1 VARVSSAGLLTWTI
15 MTYQHIAPP
24 SSIGGKKIE
33 GKGKLD
39 FVTFPTGLTA
49 GIELKNVRQW
59 VYPDTPEVKDL
70 LRKCCDL
77 DCIPV
82 LIARRIPFITFRLLN
97 ATGAVLHQTYN
108 QFYPVADA
116 DLAARASEK
125 TLLGYHDIR
134 VGNDPDKRMTKFIE
148 ESLPE
153 VVEEARARFEQFKDV
168 HAAYGRGDIPY
179 SIWRSVILVREGWWK
194 LEDHAEAKGWA

>member
-1 VARVSSAGLLTWTI
+1 